1 MVVRLEA
8 DGVIVIV
15 VELHDSGVLP
25 YGDLARHVEV
35 EDGLFEHGARRFV
48 AAVLRP
54 RLVNRLQFDVGRHPP
69 FVAEVVAHL
78 FQLRQ
83 REPQSQSL
91 ARRLEVA
98 VERHRERLFYAR

>member
-1 MVVRLEA
+1 MVVRLQP
-8 DGVIVIV
+8 DGVVV
-15 VELHDSGVLP
+15 VGVELHDSCVFP
-25 YGDLARHVEV
+25 HGDLARYVEA
-35 EDGLFEHGARRFV
+35 EYRFLQHGARRLV

-69 FVAEVVAHL
+69 FVAKMVAHL
-78 FQLRQ
+78 LQLRQ

-98 VERHRERLFYAR
+98 VERDGERLLRAC